1 MFVPCSRNAPSTRSI
16 DRRQL
21 DFYIAAMS
29 MIPPRPTLDERLAG
43 TAGLDQRSRDIFRRL
58 VDTYLET
65 GEPVGSRT
73 IARILPSSLSPA
85 SVRNVMMD
93 LEDAGLIFS
102 PHTSAGRVP
111 TEQGLRFF
119 VDAVMEVGAMS
130 NDERAR
136 IDAQVAATNRQRRIE
151 DLLGE
156 ATTLLSGLSHCAG
169 VIVTPKINA
178 RLKHI
183 EFVNLG
189 PGRALVILVGEDGSV
204 ENRVIEVPPGLPPS
218 TFIQASN
225 YLSTR
230 FQGKTI
236 AEVQR
241 FVRDEM
247 QSLRRELD
255 EIAARIVEAG
265 IAQWSGDS
273 DADDKTLIVRGQA
286 NLIENSTAANDL
298 ERIRRLFEDIEN
310 KRELVQLLGAA
321 EIGEGVRIFIGSEN
335 RLFSLS
341 GSSIIVAPYRNA
353 EEKIVG
359 VLGIIGPTRMN
370 YARII
375 PMVDYTAKAV
385 GRLLT

>member
-1 MFVPCSRNAPSTRSI
+1 MT
-16 DRRQL
+16 
-21 DFYIAAMS
+21 
-29 MIPPRPTLDERLAG
+29 MIPPKPFLDDKLSG
-43 TAGLDQRSRDIFRRL
+43 IAGLDQRSRDIFRRL

-73 IARILPSSLSPA
+73 ISRILPSSLSPA

-119 VDAVMEVGAMS
+119 VDALMEVGSMS
-130 NDERAR
+130 SEERAR
-136 IDAQVAATNRQRRIE
+136 IDAQVAASNRQRRIE
-151 DLLGE
+151 DVLGE
-156 ATTLLSGLSHCAG
+156 ATTLLSGLSQCAG
-169 VIVTPKINA
+169 VVLAPKLNA

-183 EFVNLG
+183 EFVNLA
-189 PGRALVILVGEDGSV
+189 PGKALVILVGEDGGV
-204 ENRVIEVPPGLPPS
+204 ENRVIDVPAGLPPS
-218 TFIQASN
+218 VFTKATN
-225 YLSTR
+225 YLSTK
-230 FQGKTI
+230 FQGRTI

-247 QSLRRELD
+247 QSLRSELD
-255 EIAARIVEAG
+255 ELSARIVQTGVAV
-265 IAQWSGDS
+265 WSGGS
-273 DADDKTLIVRGQA
+273 DADAKTLIVKGQA
-286 NLIENSTAANDL
+286 NLIENMAAVDDL
-298 ERIRRLFEDIEN
+298 ERIRKLFEDIEN
-310 KRELVQLLGAA
+310 KKELVQLLGAA
-321 EIGEGVRIFIGSEN
+321 EEGEGVRIFIGSEN

-341 GSSIIVAPYRNA
+341 GSSLIVAPYKNS

-375 PMVDYTAKAV
+375 PMVDYTAKV
-385 GRLLT
+385 IGRLLT

>member
-1 MFVPCSRNAPSTRSI
+1 MKTSSISALRLPPTRSI
-16 DRRQL
+16 DLSQL
-21 DFYIAAMS
+21 DFYILAMS
-29 MIPPRPTLDERLAG
+29 ITPPKPAADG
-43 TAGLDQRSRDIFRRL
+43 IAGLDQRSRDIFRRL

-73 IARILPSSLSPA
+73 ISRILPSSLSPA

-102 PHTSAGRVP
+102 PHTSAGRMP
-111 TEQGLRFF
+111 TEVGLRFF
-119 VDAVMEVGAMS
+119 VDALLELGAMS
-130 NDERAR
+130 AEERAR
-136 IDAQVAATNRQRRIE
+136 IDAQVVASNKQRRLE
-151 DLLGE
+151 DVLGE

-169 VIVTPKINA
+169 VVMAPKLNA

-183 EFVNLG
+183 EFVNLA
-189 PGRALVILVGEDGSV
+189 PGRALVILVGEDGGV
-204 ENRVIEVPPGLPPS
+204 ENRVIDVPPGLPPA
-218 TFIQASN
+218 TFIRATN

-241 FVRDEM
+241 FVREEM
-247 QSLRRELD
+247 ASLRRELD
-255 EIAARIVEAG
+255 ELSARIVETGVAV
-265 IAQWSGDS
+265 WSGEGDF
-273 DADDKTLIVRGQA
+273 DGKTLIVKGQA
-286 NLIENSTAANDL
+286 NLLENAKAIDDL
-298 ERIRRLFEDIEN
+298 ERVRRLFEDIEN
-310 KRELVQLLGAA
+310 KRDLIQLLGSA
-321 EIGEGVRIFIGSEN
+321 EAGEGVRIFIGSEN

-341 GSSIIVAPYRNA
+341 GSSLIVAPYRNT

-375 PMVDYTAKAV
+375 PMVDYTAKVV
-385 GRLLT
+385 GRLLS

>member
-1 MFVPCSRNAPSTRSI
+1 
-16 DRRQL
+16 
-21 DFYIAAMS
+21 MS
-29 MIPPRPTLDERLAG
+29 MIPPKPFLDDKLAG
-43 TAGLDQRSRDIFRRL
+43 VAGLDQRSREIFRRL

-73 IARILPSSLSPA
+73 ISRILPSNLSPA

-119 VDAVMEVGAMS
+119 VDALMEIGSMTA
-130 NDERAR
+130 DERAR
-136 IDAQVAATNRQRRIE
+136 IDAQVVASNRQRRIE
-151 DLLGE
+151 DVLGE

-169 VIVTPKINA
+169 VVVAPKMNA

-183 EFVNLG
+183 EFVNLA
-189 PGRALVILVGEDGSV
+189 PGRALVILVGEDGGV
-204 ENRVIEVPPGLPPS
+204 ENRVIDVPPGLPPS
-218 TFIQASN
+218 TFTIATN

-241 FVRDEM
+241 FVRDEVA
-247 QSLRRELD
+247 SLRRELD
-255 EIAARIVEAG
+255 DVSARIVEAG
-265 IAQWSGDS
+265 VAIWSGDS
-273 DADDKTLIVRGQA
+273 DPDGKTLIVKGQA
-286 NLIENSTAANDL
+286 NLIENAAAVDDL
-298 ERIRRLFEDIEN
+298 ERIRKLFDDIEN
-310 KRELVQLLGAA
+310 KKELVQLLGLA
-321 EIGEGVRIFIGSEN
+321 EAGEGVRIFIGSEN

-341 GSSIIVAPYRNA
+341 GSSLIVAPYKNS

-375 PMVDYTAKAV
+375 PMVDYTAKV
-385 GRLLT
+385 LGRLLT

>member
-1 MFVPCSRNAPSTRSI
+1 
-16 DRRQL
+16 
-21 DFYIAAMS
+21 MS
-29 MIPPRPTLDERLAG
+29 MIPPRNGSDDRLTG
-43 TAGLDQRSRDIFRRL
+43 IAGLDQRSRDIFRRL

-111 TEQGLRFF
+111 TELGLRFF
-119 VDAVMEVGAMS
+119 VDAVMEVGAMPTE
-130 NDERAR
+130 ERAR
-136 IDAQVAATNRQRRIE
+136 IDAQIAASNRQRRLE
-151 DLLGE
+151 DMLGE

-169 VIVTPKINA
+169 VIVAPKLNA

-218 TFIQASN
+218 VLVQASN

-236 AEVQR
+236 DEVQR
-241 FVRDEM
+241 FVRQELTT
-247 QSLRRELD
+247 LRQELD
-255 EIAARIVEAG
+255 ELSARVVESG
-265 IAQWSGDS
+265 IGQWSGGAE
-273 DADDKTLIVRGQA
+273 ADEKTLIVRGQA
-286 NLIENSTAANDL
+286 NLIDNATAAADL
-298 ERIRRLFEDIEN
+298 DRIRKLFEDIEN
-310 KRELVQLLGAA
+310 KKELVQLLGAA
-321 EIGEGVRIFIGSEN
+321 DVGEGVRIFIGSEN

-341 GSSIIVAPYRNA
+341 GSSIIVAPYRNK

-359 VLGIIGPTRMN
+359 VMGIIGPTRMN

-375 PMVDYTAKAV
+375 PMVDYTAKAI

>member
-1 MFVPCSRNAPSTRSI
+1 
-16 DRRQL
+16 
-21 DFYIAAMS
+21 
-29 MIPPRPTLDERLAG
+29 MIPPRNGSDDRLTG
-43 TAGLDQRSRDIFRRL
+43 IAGLDQRSRDIFRRL

-111 TEQGLRFF
+111 TELGLRFF
-119 VDAVMEVGAMS
+119 VDAVMEVGAMPTE
-130 NDERAR
+130 ERAR
-136 IDAQVAATNRQRRIE
+136 IDAQIAASNRQRRLE
-151 DLLGE
+151 DMLGE

-169 VIVTPKINA
+169 VIVAPKLNA

-218 TFIQASN
+218 VLVQASN

-236 AEVQR
+236 DEVQR
-241 FVRDEM
+241 FVRQELTT
-247 QSLRRELD
+247 LRQELD
-255 EIAARIVEAG
+255 ELSARVVESG
-265 IAQWSGDS
+265 IGQWSGGV
-273 DADDKTLIVRGQA
+273 DAEEKTLIVRGQA
-286 NLIENSTAANDL
+286 NLIENATAVADL
-298 ERIRRLFEDIEN
+298 DRIRRLFEDIEN
-310 KRELVQLLGAA
+310 KKELVQLLGAA
-321 EIGEGVRIFIGSEN
+321 DVGEGVRIFIGSEN

-341 GSSIIVAPYRNA
+341 GSSIIVAPYRNK

-359 VLGIIGPTRMN
+359 VMGIIGPTRMN

-375 PMVDYTAKAV
+375 PMVDYTAKAI

>member
-1 MFVPCSRNAPSTRSI
+1 MSI
-16 DRRQL
+16 
-21 DFYIAAMS
+21 
-29 MIPPRPTLDERLAG
+29 IPGKPLLDERLPGIAG
-43 TAGLDQRSRDIFRRL
+43 IDQRSREIFRRL

-73 IARILPSSLSPA
+73 IARILPSNLSSA

-93 LEDAGLIFS
+93 LEDLGLIYS

-111 TEQGLRFF
+111 TEAGLRFF
-119 VDAVMEVGAMS
+119 VDAVMELGAVTPE
-130 NDERAR
+130 ERAR
-136 IDAQVAATNRQRRIE
+136 IDAQASASNRERRIE
-151 DLLGE
+151 DVLGE

-169 VIVTPKINA
+169 VVMAPKMNA

-189 PGRALVILVGEDGSV
+189 PSRALVILVGEDGAV
-204 ENRVIEVPPGLPPS
+204 ENRAIAVPPGLPPS
-218 TFIQASN
+218 TFVRATN
-225 YLSTR
+225 YLSAR

-241 FVRDEM
+241 FMREEM
-247 QSLRRELD
+247 SELKRELD
-255 EIAARIVEAG
+255 DLTARIVEAG
-265 IAQWSGDS
+265 VAVWSGES
-273 DADDKTLIVRGQA
+273 DPDAKTLIVRGQA
-286 NLIENSTAANDL
+286 NLLENTTATEGL
-298 ERIRRLFEDIEN
+298 ERIRKLFDDIEN
-310 KRELVQLLGAA
+310 KKELVQLLGLA
-321 EIGEGVRIFIGSEN
+321 EGGDGVRIFIGSEN
-335 RLFSLS
+335 RLFSMS
-341 GSSIIVAPYRNA
+341 GSSLIVSPYRNS

-375 PMVDYTAKAV
+375 PMVDYTAKVV